1 MSDGTKKSRNRRG
14 RLRERGALPTAM
26 LALPTI
32 GSSSLTLP
40 AAARY
45 TPSRDTAH
53 RLVLFDVMDTLV
65 ADPFFRGFERDL
77 FGLEGGIKSLFAVK
91 DQASFLSFERGEIT
105 EAEHFATY
113 FSDRRPVDGQAVTSY
128 MLEKYEWLPGMREL
142 ATDLRAAGVPMA
154 AFSNYPAPWAPLVE
168 QSVSLSTLVPWAFIS
183 GEAGVR
189 KPSREAFEAALAAVG
204 REASGVIFVDDSKAN
219 TDAAASLGIASIR
232 FEGADSCR
240 PLLLEMLGLSKL

>member
-1 MSDGTKKSRNRRG
+1 
-14 RLRERGALPTAM
+14 
-26 LALPTI
+26 
-32 GSSSLTLP
+32 
-40 AAARY
+40 
-45 TPSRDTAH
+45 
-53 RLVLFDVMDTLV
+53 
-65 ADPFFRGFERDL
+65 
-77 FGLEGGIKSLFAVK
+77 
-91 DQASFLSFERGEIT
+91 
-105 EAEHFATY
+105 
-113 FSDRRPVDGQAVTSY
+113 
-128 MLEKYEWLPGMREL
+128 
-142 ATDLRAAGVPMA
+142 MA